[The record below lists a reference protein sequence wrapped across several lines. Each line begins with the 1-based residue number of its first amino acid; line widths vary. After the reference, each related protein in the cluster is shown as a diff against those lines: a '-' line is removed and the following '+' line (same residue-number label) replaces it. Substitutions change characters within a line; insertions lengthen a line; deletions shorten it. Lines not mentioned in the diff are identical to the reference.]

1 MSPVTPG
8 ASTATPPTR
17 SRDDAPERSVV
28 RHLTPGVRPEVDR
41 RPATSDDEAPADGRS
56 TRWADHREARRA
68 ELVRVARRTVHHRG
82 PDVSMDEI
90 ATAAG
95 TSKSIVYRYFTDKTG
110 LQIAVAEAVVL
121 QIQGALEGVLRVAP
135 TPREGLRAMVAVYLE
150 MIESS
155 PHVYAFVTRDGSVE
169 SGGPLGHFLDSVTA
183 LVAAPFARGLTEERD
198 GTRVARRPE
207 ADGARPGPRPDS
219 GPDPHPDPRPD
230 PAVLALAESW
240 AAGAVGFVRGAGE
253 WWLAHRGEPGTPD
266 RETLTAQVAAWLW
279 AGPVGLLARDHR
291 TSTPSTPAHPADQ
304 QPTGGDAAA
313 PTPREQR

>member
-8 ASTATPPTR
+8 ASTTTSPTR
-17 SRDDAPERSVV
+17 SRDDAPARSGAASLV
-28 RHLTPGVRPEVDR
+28 
-41 RPATSDDEAPADGRS
+41 PAAVEPDLAVEDDAPVDGRS

-82 PDVSMDEI
+82 PDVSMEEI
-90 ATAAG
+90 AAAAG

-121 QIQGALEGVLRVAP
+121 QIRGALEGVLRISP

-183 LVAAPFARGLTEERD
+183 LVAAPFARGLADD
-198 GTRVARRPE
+198 GRGV
-207 ADGARPGPRPDS
+207 PR
-219 GPDPHPDPRPD
+219 
-230 PAVLALAESW
+230 ALAETW

-253 WWLAHRGEPGTPD
+253 WWLAHRGDPGAPD
-266 RETLTAQVAAWLW
+266 REALTAQVAAWLW
-279 AGPVGLLARDHR
+279 AGPVGLLAREHPR
-291 TSTPSTPAHPADQ
+291 TSTSTGPEPVHPAD
-304 QPTGGDAAA
+304 PTSGGDDAAH
-313 PTPREQR
+313 TPREQR

>member
-8 ASTATPPTR
+8 ASPTTTPVRHP
-17 SRDDAPERSVV
+17 DDAPLPVAG
-28 RHLTPGVRPEVDR
+28 TGA
-41 RPATSDDEAPADGRS
+41 RPAAGAAADGPDDDAPADGRS

-68 ELVRVARRTVHHRG
+68 ELVRIARRTVHHRG
-82 PDVSMDEI
+82 PEVSMDEI

-110 LQIAVAEAVVL
+110 LQVAVAEAVVR
-121 QIQGALEGVLRVAP
+121 QIQEALEDVLRLAA
-135 TPREGLRAMVAVYLE
+135 TPREASRAMVAVYLE

-183 LVAAPFARGLTEERD
+183 LVAAPFARSLTEDVER
-198 GTRVARRPE
+198 V
-207 ADGARPGPRPDS
+207 
-219 GPDPHPDPRPD
+219 
-230 PAVLALAESW
+230 PAPAAAALADAW

-253 WWLAHRGEPGTPD
+253 WWLAHRGEPGAPD
-266 RETLTAQVAAWLW
+266 REALTAQVAAWLW
-279 AGPVGLLARDHR
+279 AGPVGLLAREHPR
-291 TSTPSTPAHPADQ
+291 TTPTTAPAHPADRH
-304 QPTGGDAAA
+304 PTGGDDAT

>member
-1 MSPVTPG
+1 MVTSPT
-8 ASTATPPTR
+8 
-17 SRDDAPERSVV
+17 SRDDASDRSVV
-28 RHLTPGVRPEVDR
+28 GPFVPADAAAGAPADDDR
-41 RPATSDDEAPADGRS
+41 RDDVAVDGRS

-68 ELVRVARRTVHHRG
+68 ELVRIARRTVHHQG
-82 PDVSMDEI
+82 PDVSMEEI
-90 ATAAG
+90 AVAAG

-121 QIQGALEGVLRVAP
+121 QIRGALEGVLRISP

-183 LVAAPFARGLTEERD
+183 LVAAPFARGLAED
-198 GTRVARRPE
+198 GRTVARRP
-207 ADGARPGPRPDS
+207 ADD
-219 GPDPHPDPRPD
+219 GPDAAAPDPTTT
-230 PAVLALAESW
+230 AMAELW

-253 WWLAHRGEPGTPD
+253 WWLAHRDDPGAPD

-279 AGPVGLLARDHR
+279 AGPVGLLARTHPRPTTAATAHGDPDHR
-291 TSTPSTPAHPADQ
+291 TDPSPAPPAHPAER
-304 QPTGGDAAA
+304 QPTAGDDAVH
-313 PTPREQR
+313 TTREQR

>member
-1 MSPVTPG
+1 MRSVTPG
-8 ASTATPPTR
+8 TSRTTPPPPA
-17 SRDDAPERSVV
+17 RDDTAARRAVV
-28 RHLTPGVRPEVDR
+28 AAVPG
-41 RPATSDDEAPADGRS
+41 PATEADGAPADGRS

-82 PDVSMDEI
+82 PDVSMEEI
-90 ATAAG
+90 AAAAG

-135 TPREGLRAMVAVYLE
+135 TPRDGLRAMVAVYLE

-155 PHVYAFVTRDGSVE
+155 PNVYAFVTQDGSVE

-198 GTRVARRPE
+198 GRTVARRPE
-207 ADGARPGPRPDS
+207 DGGAAPDTAT
-219 GPDPHPDPRPD
+219 R
-230 PAVLALAESW
+230 ALAEAW

-253 WWLAHRGEPGTPD
+253 WWLAHRDQPGTPD
-266 RETLTAQVAAWLW
+266 REALTAQVAAWLW
-279 AGPVGLLARDHR
+279 AGPVGLLARDRPARDRPDRPR
-291 TSTPSTPAHPADQ
+291 TSAHPAETH
-304 QPTGGDAAA
+304 QPGDDAG
-313 PTPREQR
+313 TPREQR